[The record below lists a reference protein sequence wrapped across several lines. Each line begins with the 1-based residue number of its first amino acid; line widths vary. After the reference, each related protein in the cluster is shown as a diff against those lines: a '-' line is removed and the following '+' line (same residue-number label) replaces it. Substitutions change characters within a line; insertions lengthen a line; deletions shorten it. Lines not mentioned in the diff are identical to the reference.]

1 MSDTE
6 LDLGSITAR
15 VLQLE
20 EEQVILKKYIAKLK
34 RQLEVQEQ
42 RFNDRP
48 EPPQLENLMAEIAAL
63 QQRLDLG
70 IGDMS
75 VISEPPIE
83 LDPETEKQ
91 KLDFQY
97 QLVCDRP
104 NSRAVLVEALS
115 VAQER
120 LIIVCPW
127 LNCNSIN
134 DELLQKFR
142 DCLNRG
148 CLINIGWG
156 YLGDRQKIGKGWRY
170 NALADLQELAS
181 EYPGQFCLDLL
192 GTHENYLVCDSSF
205 AMLGSHNFLTNSDQS
220 AEKEVGIRTDDCQIV
235 KQLIERFDSSQ
246 VLNEEEIERQFIAS
260 SDSID
265 RADYL
270 EGLAADA
277 AEGEID
283 LEDSAE
289 DLDDES
295 EASLEPVV
303 TVEEFWKRY
312 TQGERDFTGIN
323 LAGADL
329 RGKNLGSDVNLSNAN
344 LNKANLNGVTW
355 QSINLCRATLKEAN
369 MSNAFFSSTNFSD
382 ANLSRANLS
391 KTNLSSANLT
401 QANLVKANLSE
412 ANLQS
417 AKLERAKL
425 SKASLRVARLEYANF
440 SDADLNGANL
450 SGAKLSQQ
458 TKFTNANLAQS
469 NLSGIN
475 LRGAD
480 LKTADLTNAN
490 LSNSNLLEANLDGA
504 NLKEVQLQ
512 GALCNQATLFPA
524 DFDPVKAGACLIAPY
539 VSLQNADL
547 TGRDLSSVNLMGAN
561 LQGANLTSAQ
571 LKNSNLRDANLSGA
585 KLQGAN
591 LDGSNLSR
599 ANLRQ
604 VNLNDARL
612 SCADLTTVDLTEA
625 DLRQAN
631 LHSAKL
637 RGADLISADIRA
649 ANLISA
655 DLSGANLTGA
665 KIGGA
670 DLNNAKLIGAIMPD
684 GSTHE

>member
-1 MSDTE
+1 MSETE
-6 LDLGSITAR
+6 LDLVSIATR
-15 VLQLE
+15 LLHLE
-20 EEQVILKKYIAKLK
+20 EDQVILKKYIAKLK
-34 RQLEVQEQ
+34 RQLEAQEQ

-48 EPPQLENLMAEIAAL
+48 SPPQLENLIAQIAVL
-63 QQRLDLG
+63 QQRFDLG
-70 IGDMS
+70 IADMS

-83 LDPETEKQ
+83 LDAETEQ
-91 KLDFQY
+91 HNLDFQY

-104 NSRAVLVEALS
+104 NSRALLVEALS
-115 VAQER
+115 VARER

-134 DELLQKFR
+134 DELLKKFR

-148 CLINIGWG
+148 CAIDIGWG

-181 EYPGQFCLDLL
+181 EYPGQFSLNLL

-246 VLNEEEIERQFIAS
+246 VLNEEEIERRFVAS
-260 SDSID
+260 SDYLN
-265 RADYL
+265 RAEYL

-303 TVEEFWKRY
+303 TVEEFWERY

-329 RGKNLGSDVNLSNAN
+329 RGKNLAPGVNLSNAN
-344 LNKANLNGVTW
+344 LNKANLNGVNW
-355 QSINLCRATLKEAN
+355 QNISLCRATLKEAN
-369 MSNAFFSSTNFSD
+369 MSNAYFGSTNFSD
-382 ANLSRANLS
+382 ANLSMANLS
-391 KTNLSSANLT
+391 QANLYSANLT
-401 QANLVKANLSE
+401 QANLVNANLSQ

-417 AKLERAKL
+417 AQLERAKL
-425 SKASLRVARLEYANF
+425 SKASLRLANLEYANF

-450 SGAKLSQQ
+450 SGAKLDRQA
-458 TKFTNANLAQS
+458 KFTNTNLVQA

-475 LRGAD
+475 LRKAD
-480 LKTADLTNAN
+480 LRNADLTNAN
-490 LSNSNLLEANLDGA
+490 LSNSNLLEANLDGE
-504 NLKEVQLQ
+504 NLKGVQLQ
-512 GALCNQATLFPA
+512 GAIYNQATLFPT
-524 DFDPVKAGACLIAPY
+524 DFDPVKAGAYLIVPC
-539 VSLQNADL
+539 VSLRNADL
-547 TGRDLSSVNLMGAN
+547 TGSDLSNLDLMGAN

-571 LKNSNLRDANLSGA
+571 LNNSDLRDANLSSA
-585 KLQGAN
+585 KLQGAQ
-591 LDGSNLSR
+591 LYRCNLSR

-604 VNLNDARL
+604 VNLNDANL
-612 SCADLTTVDLTEA
+612 SSADLTTADLTEA
-625 DLRQAN
+625 DLRQAE
-631 LHSAKL
+631 LSSAQL
-637 RGADLISADIRA
+637 RGSELVSADIRA
-649 ANLISA
+649 ANLSYA
-655 DLSGANLTGA
+655 ELSGANLTGA

-670 DLNNAKLIGAIMPD
+670 NLLNARLTGAIMPD

>member
-1 MSDTE
+1 MSETE
-6 LDLGSITAR
+6 LDLVSIATR
-15 VLQLE
+15 LLHLE
-20 EEQVILKKYIAKLK
+20 QDQVILKKYIAKLK
-34 RQLEVQEQ
+34 RQLEAQEQ

-48 EPPQLENLMAEIAAL
+48 EPPQLENLIAQIAVL
-63 QQRLDLG
+63 QQRFDLG
-70 IGDMS
+70 IADMS

-83 LDPETEKQ
+83 LEAETEQ
-91 KLDFQY
+91 HNLDFQY

-115 VAQER
+115 VARER

-148 CLINIGWG
+148 CAIDIGWG

-181 EYPGQFCLDLL
+181 EYPGQFSLNLL

-220 AEKEVGIRTDDCQIV
+220 AEKEVGIRTGHCQIV

-246 VLNEEEIERQFIAS
+246 VLNEEEIESRFIES
-260 SDSID
+260 SDYLD

-303 TVEEFWKRY
+303 NVEEFWERY

-329 RGKNLGSDVNLSNAN
+329 RGKNLAAGVNLSNAN
-344 LNKANLNGVTW
+344 LNKANLNGVSW
-355 QSINLCRATLKEAN
+355 QMINLSGATLKEAN
-369 MSNAFFSSTNFSD
+369 MSNAFFSSTNFSN

-391 KTNLSSANLT
+391 QANLSSANLT
-401 QANLVKANLSE
+401 QANLVNANLSQ

-417 AKLERAKL
+417 AKLEKSKL
-425 SKASLRVARLEYANF
+425 RKASLRGTLLEYANF
-440 SDADLNGANL
+440 SEADFTGANL
-450 SGAKLSQQ
+450 NGAKLSQQ
-458 TKFTNANLAQS
+458 TKFTNANLAQ
-469 NLSGIN
+469 
-475 LRGAD
+475 
-480 LKTADLTNAN
+480 
-490 LSNSNLLEANLDGA
+490 
-504 NLKEVQLQ
+504 
-512 GALCNQATLFPA
+512 
-524 DFDPVKAGACLIAPY
+524 
-539 VSLQNADL
+539 
-547 TGRDLSSVNLMGAN
+547 
-561 LQGANLTSAQ
+561 
-571 LKNSNLRDANLSGA
+571 ANLSG
-585 KLQGAN
+585 LY
-591 LDGSNLSR
+591 LS
-599 ANLRQ
+599 
-604 VNLNDARL
+604 
-612 SCADLTTVDLTEA
+612 
-625 DLRQAN
+625 
-631 LHSAKL
+631 LHTL
-637 RGADLISADIRA
+637 FH
-649 ANLISA
+649 
-655 DLSGANLTGA
+655 
-665 KIGGA
+665 
-670 DLNNAKLIGAIMPD
+670 NNITFSQPIHLK
-684 GSTHE
+684 T

>member
-1 MSDTE
+1 
-6 LDLGSITAR
+6 
-15 VLQLE
+15 LQLE

-34 RQLEVQEQ
+34 RQLEAQEQ

-48 EPPQLENLMAEIAAL
+48 EPPQLENLMAEITVL
-63 QQRLDLG
+63 QQRLDLV

-83 LDPETEKQ
+83 LDAETEKQ

-104 NSRAVLVEALS
+104 NSRAVLMEALS

-134 DELLQKFR
+134 DELLRKFR

-148 CLINIGWG
+148 CAIDIGWG

-170 NALADLQELAS
+170 NALADLQELESA
-181 EYPGQFCLDLL
+181 YPGQFSLNLL

-246 VLNEEEIERQFIAS
+246 VLNEEEIESRFIAS

-283 LEDSAE
+283 LEESAE
-289 DLDDES
+289 DLDDQS

-323 LAGADL
+323 LAGADF
-329 RGKNLGSDVNLSNAN
+329 RGKNL
-344 LNKANLNGVTW
+344 
-355 QSINLCRATLKEAN
+355 
-369 MSNAFFSSTNFSD
+369 
-382 ANLSRANLS
+382 
-391 KTNLSSANLT
+391 
-401 QANLVKANLSE
+401 
-412 ANLQS
+412 
-417 AKLERAKL
+417 
-425 SKASLRVARLEYANF
+425 
-440 SDADLNGANL
+440 
-450 SGAKLSQQ
+450 GAKLSQQ

-480 LKTADLTNAN
+480 LKNADLTNAN

-504 NLKEVQLQ
+504 NFKGVQLQ

-547 TGRDLSSVNLMGAN
+547 TGWDLSSVNLMGAN
-561 LQGANLTSAQ
+561 LQGANLTSAE
-571 LKNSNLRDANLSGA
+571 LSSSNLKDANLSGA

-591 LDGSNLSR
+591 LHSSNLSH
-599 ANLRQ
+599 ANLKQ
-604 VNLNDARL
+604 VNLNDATLR
-612 SCADLTTVDLTEA
+612 SADLTTADLTESELRQA
-625 DLRQAN
+625 DLRY
-631 LHSAKL
+631 AKL

-649 ANLISA
+649 ANLNYA

-670 DLNNAKLIGAIMPD
+670 HLENAQLTGAIMPD